1 MTKPYSE
8 KTAEEIDERIHLLIE
23 KAYAC
28 AKQILTDNYE
38 KVETLAKLLLDRE
51 VIFTEDVKRILGPRP
66 FATEDEPTE
75 SEIAENTTE
84 DASETVSEP
93 DGKPDEE
100 APVSTNP
107 EE

>member
-1 MTKPYSE
+1 
-8 KTAEEIDERIHLLIE
+8 LLIE

-38 KVETLAKLLLDRE
+38 NVETLAKLLLERE

-75 SEIAENTTE
+75 SETAVNTSEN
-84 DASETVSEP
+84 ASETVSEP
-93 DGKPDEE
+93 DAKSDDE
-100 APVSTNP
+100 ATVSTNP